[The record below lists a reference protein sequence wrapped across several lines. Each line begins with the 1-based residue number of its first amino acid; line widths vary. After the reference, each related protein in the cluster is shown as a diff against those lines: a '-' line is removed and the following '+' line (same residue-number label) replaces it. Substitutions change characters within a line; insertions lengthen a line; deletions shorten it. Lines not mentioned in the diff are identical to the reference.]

1 MVGSVLSY
9 ARPARGNQGEIDVSR
24 VVERTAKML
33 ATENPGC
40 ELSVST
46 EPNLP
51 SVRGDAEQLRQVLI
65 NLIRNAVQAMD
76 HGGTVYID
84 VRFALT
90 ARSSHHGEV
99 PDSWIEVSVRDDGPG
114 IAPEVKENLFVP
126 FFTTK
131 QRGSGLGLAISQRIV
146 EEMSGR
152 IEVHSQAGEGT
163 CFSVLLPTVRPD
175 SPAEVTSLGGGQGAS
190 GASASGAGLQ

>member
-1 MVGSVLSY
+1 MGH
-9 ARPARGNQGEIDVSR
+9 A
-24 VVERTAKML
+24 
-33 ATENPGC
+33 
-40 ELSVST
+40 
-46 EPNLP
+46 
-51 SVRGDAEQLRQVLI
+51 
-65 NLIRNAVQAMD
+65 
-76 HGGTVYID
+76 GTVYIEA
-84 VRFALT
+84 RFALT

-175 SPAEVTSLGGGQGAS
+175 SPAEVTSLGGGLGAPS
-190 GASASGAGLQ
+190 ASTSGAGLQ